1 MSDIL
6 FQLLGIVFL
15 VFLCV
20 PPLWILNNIVRR
32 GADNLHPANWPSLFG
47 NLVFLVPGGLAI
59 YWLSH
64 PDQEHRLMGVMAF
77 AAYIF
82 ILWYGGIWGSIFQSF
97 QFSDN
102 DNSDDLVRRGARVV
116 EAHELNAR
124 TAKDD
129 DTRTDMNIGGVTIP
143 RMLETQH
150 FLISGTTGAGK
161 TQVINGMLRSIRKR
175 QNRAVIADPAG
186 GFYARFGQPT
196 DMLLNPFDSR
206 SVRWSPFA
214 EIRADY
220 DCDRIA
226 KAIIPDGKGEG
237 GEWNHYAQTLI
248 AQAMLSMHRQGDKS
262 IKKLLYWLTTADQ
275 KELAGLLAGTPG
287 AALCAKGNDR
297 MLSSTRG
304 IISTYIGVFQYLQD
318 EGDFSIRQWVQ
329 DEWRENWLF
338 ITYRDDQMGLL
349 RNLVAT
355 FLEMALV
362 EGLSLSEDQDR
373 ALWYIMDEVDS
384 LGKIATLRG
393 GLTKLRKYGGRCV
406 LGLQTIAQLRATYG
420 RDEAQ
425 TLIANTSVKCILR
438 AGDAETAK
446 SMEQELGEQE
456 IERMQVNDSFSTND
470 HGQSQSQ
477 STSTQVVRQS
487 AVLASE
493 VMGLPDLQGFLKL
506 PGDEIARIQVDYVS
520 MPEVNKAFDK

>member
-1 MSDIL
+1 
-6 FQLLGIVFL
+6 
-15 VFLCV
+15 
-20 PPLWILNNIVRR
+20 
-32 GADNLHPANWPSLFG
+32 
-47 NLVFLVPGGLAI
+47 
-59 YWLSH
+59 
-64 PDQEHRLMGVMAF
+64 
-77 AAYIF
+77 
-82 ILWYGGIWGSIFQSF
+82 
-97 QFSDN
+97 
-102 DNSDDLVRRGARVV
+102 
-116 EAHELNAR
+116 
-124 TAKDD
+124 
-129 DTRTDMNIGGVTIP
+129 
-143 RMLETQH
+143 
-150 FLISGTTGAGK
+150 
-161 TQVINGMLRSIRKR
+161 
-175 QNRAVIADPAG
+175 
-186 GFYARFGQPT
+186 
-196 DMLLNPFDSR
+196 
-206 SVRWSPFA
+206 
-214 EIRADY
+214 
-220 DCDRIA
+220 
-226 KAIIPDGKGEG
+226 
-237 GEWNHYAQTLI
+237 
-248 AQAMLSMHRQGDKS
+248 
-262 IKKLLYWLTTADQ
+262 
-275 KELAGLLAGTPG
+275 
-287 AALCAKGNDR
+287 
-297 MLSSTRG
+297 
-304 IISTYIGVFQYLQD
+304 
-318 EGDFSIRQWVQ
+318 
-329 DEWRENWLF
+329 
-338 ITYRDDQMGLL
+338 MGLL